1 MLKRLGVAP
10 AWLRGVLNDDS
21 QRERA
26 SHIDF
31 SLLSLISLLESMTVQ
46 TVIHDVY
53 SFTTDNIDS
62 RDDANVV

>member
-10 AWLRGVLNDDS
+10 AWLRDVLNDDS

-46 TVIHDVY
+46 ARIHDVC